1 MGFAY
6 TDFVCATPQ
15 PQLTIVMNW
24 CMPGTGLIAASFFGK
39 GGIKIQALW
48 VGIIHCIIEMITMM
62 INYMLAMPSMIPYLG
77 LGFAGVRL
85 VCYILSLVNFWTVQF
100 HSFTIWKMSRGV
112 YHC

>member
-6 TDFVCATPQ
+6 TDFICATPQ

-24 CMPGTGLIAASFFGK
+24 CMPGTGNIAASFFGK

-48 VGIIHCIIEMITMM
+48 CGIIHCIIEMITQMCLSWLM
-62 INYMLAMPSMIPYLG
+62 YPSMVPFLG
-77 LGFAGVRL
+77 VGFLFMRIVVWL
-85 VCYILSLVNFWTVQF
+85 VWLINFCAVQF
-100 HSFTIWKMSRGV
+100 HSFTIWKMSRGI

>member
-6 TDFVCATPQ
+6 TDFICATPQ

-62 INYMLAMPSMIPYLG
+62 LSYWLMMPAMIPVVG
-77 LGFAGVRL
+77 LGFTFMRL
-85 VCYILSLVNFWTVQF
+85 IVWLV
-100 HSFTIWKMSRGV
+100 
-112 YHC
+112 